1 MNFIS
6 LAFLAF
12 LAVTIAVYFLVPL
25 KVRWIVLAAASALFY
40 LWAGWESF
48 LFLLAVAAATY
59 GAGALI
65 GRVDKKTEAWLA
77 ADPEIAK
84 ERRRERRKR
93 DAKKKKAICAAAVV
107 LCIGALAAVKYL
119 GLLLD
124 TAGRLAQL
132 FGLQA
137 FSVTVAFLVP
147 VGHSFYLFQGVGY
160 VVDVYR
166 GICPA
171 ERNPLKYFLFL
182 AYFPHL
188 LQGPIERY
196 NDLAPQLLQGHRW
209 DTEGAKEGVRRILIG
224 FLKKVALA
232 DVLAVCTGNILQS
245 YAAEGAMVFLL
256 LILYAVQ
263 LYADFSGF
271 MDIALGVSRIFG
283 IRLQENFD
291 KPYLSRSIAEFWR
304 RWHITLGSWFRDYVY
319 YPVIGSKLGHALA
332 KRKSKRAN
340 VLLTVLAL
348 LAVWCCMGLWHG
360 ADWTYL
366 IYGLY
371 HGGLI
376 ILSVLAEPLCKKCR
390 AALHIDADAF
400 LYRAFCV
407 ARTFLLVCLGYVFFI
422 AGNISTAWSM
432 LTALFTSFD
441 LQVLWNGTLADVGL
455 SAFTFL
461 QAALVVV
468 LLFLAGNVFVPRRR
482 RCLYTRRETAL
493 YENVVTVGLLY
504 CAALAWILLYSA
516 GDYTSMFVYFQF

>member
-12 LAVTIAVYFLVPL
+12 LALTAAVYFLVPL
-25 KVRWIVLAAASALFY
+25 RGRWIVLAAASALFY

-48 LFLLAVAAATY
+48 LFLLAVVAATY
-59 GAGALI
+59 GAGVLI
-65 GRVDKKTEAWLA
+65 GHVDEKTEAWVSA
-77 ADPEIAK
+77 APELTK
-84 ERRRERRKR
+84 EQKRERKR
-93 DAKKKKAICAAAVV
+93 RDGKKKKAICAAAVV

-124 TAGRLAQL
+124 MAGRLAQL

-137 FSVTVAFLVP
+137 FSATVAFLVP
-147 VGHSFYLFQGVGY
+147 VGLSFYLFQGVGY

-166 GICPA
+166 GVCRA

-196 NDLAPQLLQGHRW
+196 NDLAPQLFCGHAF
-209 DTEGAKEGVRRILIG
+209 DAGEAKEGLQRILIG

-232 DVLAVCTGNILQS
+232 DALAVCTGNILQN
-245 YAAEGAMVFLL
+245 YTAEGTMVFVLL
-256 LILYAVQ
+256 VLYAVQ

-271 MDIALGVSRIFG
+271 MDIALGVSRLFG

-332 KRKSKRAN
+332 KKKSKRAN
-340 VLLTVLAL
+340 TFLTVLAL

-360 ADWTYL
+360 AAWTYL

-376 ILSVLAEPLCKKCR
+376 ILSVLAEPLFKKCR
-390 AALHIDADAF
+390 SALHIDANAF

-407 ARTFLLVCLGYVFFI
+407 ARTFLLVCFGYVFFI
-422 AGNISTAWSM
+422 AGDFSSAGGMIAS
-432 LTALFTSFD
+432 LFTSFD
-441 LQVLWNGTLADVGL
+441 LQVLWNGTLADAGL
-455 SAFTFL
+455 SAATLL
-461 QAALVVV
+461 QAVLVIL

-482 RCLYTRRETAL
+482 KCLYTSGEMAL
-493 YENVVTVGLLY
+493 YKNTVSVNLLFCVV
-504 CAALAWILLYSA
+504 LAWILLYSA